1 MRIAYFCFIIAA
13 FAGLA
18 GMCLGIWM
26 GLNEDFTLAPVHA
39 HTNLLGWVTLS
50 LYGLYHRGVD
60 RQHRRL
66 AWVQVGSGALG
77 FAMLTIGIA
86 AIIGAHIEA
95 FLPVAIIG
103 AILCV
108 ASMALFILILF
119 GDAARSVAV
128 PRGAVHWRAFADPA
142 KILE

>member
-13 FAGLA
+13 FAGLV

-26 GLNEDFTLAPVHA
+26 GLNQDFTLAPVHA

-50 LYGLYHRGVD
+50 LYGLYHRGAD
-60 RQHRRL
+60 RQHSRL

-77 FAMLTIGIA
+77 FSMLTIGMA
-86 AIIGAHIEA
+86 AIIGANIEA

-103 AILCV
+103 ANLCV
-108 ASMALFILILF
+108 ASMALFIVILF
-119 GDAARSVAV
+119 GDAARGVKV
-128 PRGAVHWRAFADPA
+128 PRGAADWRTFANPA
-142 KILE
+142 NIVE